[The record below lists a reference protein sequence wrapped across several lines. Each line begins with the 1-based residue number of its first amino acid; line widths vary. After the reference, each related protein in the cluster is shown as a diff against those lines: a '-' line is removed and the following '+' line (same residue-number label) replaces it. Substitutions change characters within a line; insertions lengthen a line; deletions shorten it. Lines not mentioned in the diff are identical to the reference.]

1 MKTLKIRF
9 KAPDQR
15 AGQVVELDV
24 AGARRAIEA
33 GEAEEVVDDEAD
45 ARATS
50 DERHAAET
58 GRQREPAKKASK
70 ASKKATRRSK

>member
-1 MKTLKIRF
+1 MKTMKIRF

-33 GEAEEVVDDEAD
+33 GEAEEVVNDEGTKAG
-45 ARATS
+45 
-50 DERHAAET
+50 EHPAAEPE
-58 GRQREPAKKASK
+58 RRRAPA
-70 ASKKATRRSK
+70 KKATRRSK